1 MRENIRSRNSRNNSR
16 SNSRSKKSGIRRRTG
31 SRNRT
36 LAWLIGIP
44 VVVLVLIA
52 VIIVSEPERD
62 GISRAAACKAAAL
75 TMTTAEECR
84 EQAREAVSYFPEKTK
99 NQWYAKYMDYL
110 YRQELLSTDM
120 VPAEAKTAE
129 GWLTYEEAG
138 ELASR
143 MSESLGSLV
152 KVTKGNRK
160 KHFPKDQWWLLYDEM
175 RKVMDT
181 EGAVERKNILVY
193 GTPLNVDGAAA
204 WTAYTSEGTLG
215 FEGLSLDSY
224 IDSEIAVLMRGKEL
238 IRVESL
244 VSEEVV
250 YRNIWLKSA
259 TEKTLEGY
267 VGTITRQFDLKKALK
282 KPEEMGNMVADLHLS
297 GGKVKK
303 VVLKKEKITG
313 KVLEVKDDSIEIEGY
328 GAVPLDENFYVYKLY
343 GEFRQQ
349 QKSDILVGYDIQEF
363 VVADGKLCAALSVRQ
378 FDAETIRVLVMD
390 TGFHSLFH
398 DSITLM
404 PESGATLIIDEK
416 ETKVSAGESITFA
429 MDDKRLDSG
438 RIFLKSSDE
447 LRGIA
452 VNSIERAQGTP
463 VYPGRLEVKREE
475 EGLVLVNELYLED
488 YLKRVVPSEMP
499 ASYATE
505 ALKAQAVCARTYA
518 YRQIRGNSYRQYG
531 AHVDD
536 STRFQVYNNV
546 MTDTNTD
553 TAVNETYGKL
563 LQYEG
568 AVLEA
573 YYFST
578 SCGVTT
584 DGTIWGADLSTVPYL
599 QSVSVSEKEIDLDLT
614 SNVVF
619 ADFIKNTSYPSYE
632 SGYALYRW
640 RTTITSRQLE
650 QKVNDIGTIT
660 KVTMKERG
668 AGGIG
673 KTMEIEGTEGVKTIS
688 GQGQIRSILGN
699 PELVITKNDG
709 KTMTGSDTIPSAFI
723 AIERGEPDAEQV
735 TTFTIYGGGYGH
747 GVGMSQN
754 GAQGMA
760 KNGMNY
766 KDILTSF
773 FSGAVVEE
781 IGANE
786 NNG

>member
-1 MRENIRSRNSRNNSR
+1 MKEPMKERIRNRNS
-16 SNSRSKKSGIRRRTG
+16 SNQTASHKKSGKRKM
-31 SRNRT
+31 T
-36 LAWLIGIP
+36 LAWFMGIP
-44 VVVLVLIA
+44 LLVVVLIVI
-52 VIIVSEPERD
+52 IIVSEPERD

-75 TMTTAEECR
+75 TLTTAEECR
-84 EQAREAVSYFPEKTK
+84 EEAKTEVSYFSEKEK
-99 NQWYAKYMDYL
+99 GKWYTKYMDYL
-110 YRQELLSTDM
+110 YRQELLSAEL
-120 VPAEAKTAE
+120 VPAEEKTAE
-129 GWLTYEEAG
+129 GWLTYEEAKD
-138 ELASR
+138 LASR
-143 MSESLGSLV
+143 MSENLGNLV
-152 KVTKGNRK
+152 KVTKSNRK
-160 KHFPKDQWWLLYDEM
+160 KHYPKDQWWYLYEEM
-175 RKVMDT
+175 RKAMDT
-181 EGAVERKNILVY
+181 EGNVESKSILVY
-193 GTPLNVDGAAA
+193 GTPLNVDGGEA
-204 WTAYTSEGTLG
+204 WKAYTSEGTVG
-215 FEGLSLDSY
+215 FDGLSLDSY
-224 IDSEIAVLMRGKEL
+224 IDNEIQVLIRGNEI

-244 VSEEVV
+244 VSEDVV

-267 VGTITRQFDLKKALK
+267 VGTITREFDLKKSIK
-282 KPEEMGNMVADLHLS
+282 KPEEMASMVADLHLS

-378 FDAETIRVLVMD
+378 FDAETIRVLVMN

-398 DSITLM
+398 DQITLT
-404 PESGATLIIDEK
+404 PESSATLVIDEK
-416 ETKVSAGESITFA
+416 ETKLQAGESITLT
-429 MDDKRLDSG
+429 MDDRRLDSG
-438 RIFLKSSDE
+438 RIILKSSDE
-447 LRGIA
+447 LKGIS
-452 VNSIERAQGTP
+452 VNSIERSQGTP
-463 VYPGRLEVKREE
+463 VYPGRLEVKREKD
-475 EGLVLVNELYLED
+475 GLVLVNELYLED

-499 ASYATE
+499 ASYEKE

-518 YRQIRGNSYRQYG
+518 YRQIRSNSYRQYG

-546 MTDTNTD
+546 LTDTNTD

-573 YYFST
+573 FYFST

-599 QSVSVSEKEIDLDLT
+599 QSISVSDKKMDLDLT

-619 ADFIKNTSYPSYE
+619 ADFIKNTTYPSYE

-640 RTTITSRQLE
+640 RTSITSRQLE
-650 QKVNDIGTIT
+650 AKVSDIGTIT
-660 KVTMKERG
+660 KISMKERG

-773 FSGAVVEE
+773 FSGAAVED
-781 IGANE
+781 IGVN
-786 NNG
+786 

>member
-1 MRENIRSRNSRNNSR
+1 M
-16 SNSRSKKSGIRRRTG
+16 
-31 SRNRT
+31 T
-36 LAWLIGIP
+36 LAWFMGIP
-44 VVVLVLIA
+44 ILVLVLVVI
-52 VIIVSEPERD
+52 IIVSEPERD
-62 GISRAAACKAAAL
+62 GISRAKAYKAAAL
-75 TMTTAEECR
+75 AMTTVEELK
-84 EQAREAVSYFPEKTK
+84 EKAGTEVSYFPEKSK
-99 NQWYAKYMDYL
+99 SQWYVKYMDYL
-110 YRQELLSTDM
+110 YRQELLSTEM
-120 VPAEAKTAE
+120 VPAEEKTAE

-143 MSESLGSLV
+143 ISERLGSQV

-160 KHFPKDQWWLLYDEM
+160 KHFPKDDWWRLYDEI
-175 RKVMDT
+175 RKAVDT
-181 EGAVERKNILVY
+181 EGAVESKSLLVY
-193 GTPLNVDGAAA
+193 GTPLNVDGTAA

-224 IDSEIAVLMRGKEL
+224 IDNEIQVLMRGKEI

-244 VSEEVV
+244 VSEDVV

-259 TEKTLEGY
+259 SEKSLEGY
-267 VGTITRQFDLKKALK
+267 VGSIIRQFDLKKEIKNPA
-282 KPEEMGNMVADLHLS
+282 EMGSMVADLHLS
-297 GGKVKK
+297 AGKVKK
-303 VVLKKEKITG
+303 VVLKKDKITG

-328 GAVPLDENFYVYKLY
+328 GAVPLDENFYVYKVY

-363 VVADGKLCAALSVRQ
+363 VVAEGKLCAALSVRQ

-390 TGFHSLFH
+390 TGFHSVFH
-398 DSITLM
+398 DSITLT
-404 PESGATLIIDEK
+404 PESDATLIIDEK
-416 ETKVSAGESITFA
+416 ETKMKAGESISLA
-429 MDDKRLDSG
+429 MDDKRLNAG
-438 RIFLKSSDE
+438 RIILKPADE

-452 VNSIERAQGTP
+452 VNSIERSQGTP

-499 ASYATE
+499 ASYEKE

-518 YRQIRGNSYRQYG
+518 YRQIRSNSYRQYG

-546 MTDTNTD
+546 LTEASTDM
-553 TAVNETYGKL
+553 AVNETYGKL

-599 QSVSVSEKEIDLDLT
+599 QCVSVSEKKLDVDLT
-614 SNVVF
+614 SNVNF
-619 ADFIKNTSYPSYE
+619 ADFIKNKSYPSYE

-640 RTTITSRQLE
+640 NTKITSRQLE

-660 KVTMKERG
+660 KITMKERG

-699 PELVITKNDG
+699 PELVINKNDG
-709 KTMTGSDTIPSAFI
+709 KTMTGSDTNPSAFI
-723 AIERGEPDAEQV
+723 AIERGEPDEEQV

-760 KNGMNY
+760 RNGMNY

-773 FSGAVVEE
+773 FSGAAVEE
-781 IGANE
+781 LGAK
-786 NNG
+786 